1 MSDAGGPREFC
12 GKGTIMRNVLQ
23 IVLLI
28 LAVSGI
34 AAANDFP
41 TAVPE
46 IDATGL
52 VTAVGL
58 LAGGLLVMR
67 ARRK

>member
-1 MSDAGGPREFC
+1 
-12 GKGTIMRNVLQ
+12 MRNVLQ

-28 LAVSGI
+28 LAVAGI

-41 TAVPE
+41 TTVPE
-46 IDATGL
+46 IDATGV